1 MKNSFKQWLDLNRQ
15 ELVDW
20 YCEGT
25 MVDKDFL
32 TRVEE
37 FAEKAYQAGC
47 GKSFEDGYNSG
58 YNDCLDEYQH
68 RF

>member
-1 MKNSFKQWLDLNRQ
+1 MKSTFKQWLDLNRQ
-15 ELVDW
+15 ELMDW

-37 FAEKAYQAGC
+37 FAEKAYKAAYDVGY
-47 GKSFEDGYNSG
+47 EDGY
-58 YNDCLDEYQH
+58 LDVPGG
-68 RF
+68 FV

>member
-1 MKNSFKQWLDLNRQ
+1 MSHFKQWLDLNRQ
-15 ELVDW
+15 ELMDW

-37 FAEKAYQAGC
+37 FAEKAWEAGEERVMKMVVA
-47 GKSFEDGYNSG
+47 GDWII
-58 YNDCLDEYQH
+58 DERSSVRH
-68 RF
+68 

>member
-1 MKNSFKQWLDLNRQ
+1 MKSTFEQWLDLNRQ
-15 ELVDW
+15 ELMDW

-37 FAEKAYQAGC
+37 FAEKAYQVGYQV
-47 GKSFEDGYNSG
+47 GYEDCY
-58 YNDCLDEYQH
+58 LDVPGG
-68 RF
+68 FV

>member
-1 MKNSFKQWLDLNRQ
+1 MKNTFKQWLDLNRQ

-20 YCEGT
+20 YCEGN

-37 FAEKAYQAGC
+37 FAEKSYQAGY
-47 GKSFEDGYNSG
+47 EDGFGDGFEAEATYWNP
-58 YNDCLDEYQH
+58 
-68 RF
+68 R

>member
-15 ELVDW
+15 ELVSW

-37 FAEKAYQAGC
+37 FAEKAYQAGY
-47 GKSFEDGYNSG
+47 EDGW
-58 YNDCLDEYQH
+58 NDYHDTYKDM
-68 RF
+68 

>member
-1 MKNSFKQWLDLNRQ
+1 MKSSFKQWLDLNRQ
-15 ELVDW
+15 ELMDW

-37 FAEKAYQAGC
+37 FSQKAYEAGY
-47 GKSFEDGYNSG
+47 EDGFGEGFDVEATYWNP
-58 YNDCLDEYQH
+58 
-68 RF
+68 R

>member
-1 MKNSFKQWLDLNRQ
+1 MNDSFKQWLDLNRQ
-15 ELVDW
+15 ELMDW

-47 GKSFEDGYNSG
+47 GDGFESG
-58 YNDCLDEYQH
+58 RKVEADYWNP
-68 RF
+68 

>member
-1 MKNSFKQWLDLNRQ
+1 M
-15 ELVDW
+15 DW

-47 GKSFEDGYNSG
+47 EDGFESG
-58 YNDCLDEYQH
+58 RDTEAAYWNP
-68 RF
+68 

>member
-15 ELVDW
+15 ELMDW

-32 TRVEE
+32 TRVEG
-37 FAEKAYQAGC
+37 FAEKACQAGW
-47 GKSFEDGYNSG
+47 EDGYEQG
-58 YNDCLDEYQH
+58 WNDYHENFKH

>member
-1 MKNSFKQWLDLNRQ
+1 M
-15 ELVDW
+15 DW

-37 FAEKAYQAGC
+37 FAEKAYQAGY
-47 GKSFEDGYNSG
+47 EDGFTEVPGDYV
-58 YNDCLDEYQH
+58 
-68 RF
+68 

>member
-1 MKNSFKQWLDLNRQ
+1 M
-15 ELVDW
+15 DW

-37 FAEKAYQAGC
+37 FAEKACQAGW
-47 GKSFEDGYNSG
+47 EDGYEQG
-58 YNDCLDEYQH
+58 WNDYHENFKH

>member
-1 MKNSFKQWLDLNRQ
+1 MSPFEQWLELNRPKLI
-15 ELVDW
+15 EW

-32 TRVEE
+32 TRIEE
-37 FAEKAYQAGC
+37 FAKEAFEAGD
-47 GKSFEDGYNSG
+47 ENG
-58 YNDCLDEYQH
+58 YNDCLVEYGH

>member
-1 MKNSFKQWLDLNRQ
+1 MKNSFKQWLELNRQ
-15 ELVDW
+15 ELMDW

-37 FAEKAYQAGC
+37 FTEKAYQAGC
-47 GKSFEDGYNSG
+47 EDGFESG
-58 YNDCLDEYQH
+58 RDAEAAYWNP
-68 RF
+68 

>member
-1 MKNSFKQWLDLNRQ
+1 MKNSFKQWRDLNRQ

-47 GKSFEDGYNSG
+47 EDGFESG
-58 YNDCLDEYQH
+58 SDTEAAYWNP
-68 RF
+68 

>member
-1 MKNSFKQWLDLNRQ
+1 MKSSFKQWLDLNRQ

-37 FAEKAYQAGC
+37 FAEKAWIYGYALGQYDLN
-47 GKSFEDGYNSG
+47 KSMFRKNQYERSSI
-58 YNDCLDEYQH
+58 
-68 RF
+68 

>member
-1 MKNSFKQWLDLNRQ
+1 MNSSFKQWLDLNRQ

-37 FAEKAYQAGC
+37 FAEKVYQAAYEAAYQ
-47 GKSFEDGYNSG
+47 DGW
-58 YNDCLDEYQH
+58 NDYHETFKDM
-68 RF
+68 

>member
-15 ELVDW
+15 ELMNW

-32 TRVEE
+32 TRIEE

-47 GKSFEDGYNSG
+47 EDGFESG
-58 YNDCLDEYQH
+58 RDVEADYWNP
-68 RF
+68 

>member
-1 MKNSFKQWLDLNRQ
+1 MKSPFEQWLKYNRQ
-15 ELVDW
+15 QLVDW

-37 FAEKAYQAGC
+37 FAKKAFEAGHQ
-47 GKSFEDGYNSG
+47 DGYNE
-58 YNDCLDEYQH
+58 CVDEIGH
-68 RF
+68 RY

>member
-1 MKNSFKQWLDLNRQ
+1 MNNSFKQWLELNRQ
-15 ELVDW
+15 ELMDW

-37 FAEKAYQAGC
+37 FAEKAYQVGYQV
-47 GKSFEDGYNSG
+47 GYEDCY
-58 YNDCLDEYQH
+58 LDAPVG
-68 RF
+68 

>member
-1 MKNSFKQWLDLNRQ
+1 MKSSFKQWLDLNRQ

-37 FAEKAYQAGC
+37 FAEKAYQAGY
-47 GKSFEDGYNSG
+47 EDGWD
-58 YNDCLDEYQH
+58 DCHGNFKH

>member
-1 MKNSFKQWLDLNRQ
+1 MSRFKQWLDLNRQ
-15 ELVDW
+15 DLIDW

-37 FAEKAYQAGC
+37 FAEKAYEAGC
-47 GKSFEDGYNSG
+47 EDGFEIGRLTYVACWNS
-58 YNDCLDEYQH
+58 
-68 RF
+68 

>member
-15 ELVDW
+15 ELMDW

-37 FAEKAYQAGC
+37 FAGKACRAGW
-47 GKSFEDGYNSG
+47 EDGYEQG
-58 YNDCLDEYQH
+58 WNDYHENFKH

>member
-15 ELVDW
+15 ELMDW

-32 TRVEE
+32 TRIEE

-47 GKSFEDGYNSG
+47 EDGEEKG
-58 YNDCLDEYQH
+58 YAQGWNDCHEFH
-68 RF
+68 

>member
-1 MKNSFKQWLDLNRQ
+1 M
-15 ELVDW
+15 DW

-47 GKSFEDGYNSG
+47 EDGFESG
-58 YNDCLDEYQH
+58 RKVETDYWKLQ
-68 RF
+68 

>member
-15 ELVDW
+15 ELMDW

-37 FAEKAYQAGC
+37 FAEKAYNAAYEVGY
-47 GKSFEDGYNSG
+47 EDCY
-58 YNDCLDEYQH
+58 LDAPVG
-68 RF
+68 

>member
-1 MKNSFKQWLDLNRQ
+1 MKSSFKQWLDLNRQ
-15 ELVDW
+15 ELMDW

-32 TRVEE
+32 TRIEE

-47 GKSFEDGYNSG
+47 EDGFESG
-58 YNDCLDEYQH
+58 RKVETDYWKLQ
-68 RF
+68 

>member
-15 ELVDW
+15 ELMDW

-37 FAEKAYQAGC
+37 FAEKACQAGW
-47 GKSFEDGYNSG
+47 EDGYEQG
-58 YNDCLDEYQH
+58 WNDYHENFKH

>member
-1 MKNSFKQWLDLNRQ
+1 MKSSFKQWLDLNRK
-15 ELVDW
+15 ELTDW

-37 FAEKAYQAGC
+37 FTEKACQAVY
-47 GKSFEDGYNSG
+47 EDAYTQGW
-58 YNDCLDEYQH
+58 NDYHETYKH
-68 RF
+68 EF

>member
-1 MKNSFKQWLDLNRQ
+1 MENSFKQWLDLNRQ
-15 ELVDW
+15 ELMDW

-37 FAEKAYQAGC
+37 FAEKACRAGW
-47 GKSFEDGYNSG
+47 EDGYEQGWNG
-58 YNDCLDEYQH
+58 YHENFKH

>member
-37 FAEKAYQAGC
+37 FAEKAYQAGWE
-47 GKSFEDGYNSG
+47 GGYEQG
-58 YNDCLDEYQH
+58 WNDYHENFKH

>member
-15 ELVDW
+15 ELMDW

-37 FAEKAYQAGC
+37 FTEKAYQAAY
-47 GKSFEDGYNSG
+47 EDGYNQG
-58 YNDCLDEYQH
+58 WNDYHDTYKDM
-68 RF
+68 

>member
-15 ELVDW
+15 ELMDW

-37 FAEKAYQAGC
+37 FTEKAYQAGY
-47 GKSFEDGYNSG
+47 EDGFESG
-58 YNDCLDEYQH
+58 RDVEAAYWNP
-68 RF
+68 

>member
-15 ELVDW
+15 ELMNW

-32 TRVEE
+32 THVEE

-47 GKSFEDGYNSG
+47 EDGFESG
-58 YNDCLDEYQH
+58 RDAEAAYWNP
-68 RF
+68 